1 MPSTAT
7 ETKPPTATTTPEPVK
22 QQPKPAA
29 QTREPASAP
38 GQTLGGIL
46 IPGGALT
53 GLIGFCWLSH
63 QFGLPAVLLAV
74 VACSAVATATL
85 VVRAGRRHRRAGSG
99 RLGRASLRAPGT
111 GHRGGAASGPAGR
124 GPTGSG
130 RVPAARSG
138 GGPSL
143 RKPTSGTPSAVGR
156 AGGTSRKPGGLA
168 AKPKPL
174 GTATPNLSGHQPG
187 ALGRSAAALGGP
199 GRRTTP
205 GGTAP
210 RTAPK
215 PTGGAS
221 LRKHTGGG
229 TAPTLT
235 GAAGRLA
242 RTLSRKSPSTAAGV
256 NTPQGGGARR
266 TGGAKQPKSSGRQ
279 QQGNGKGG
287 YKPAPQQSATS
298 AGGRARKAAK
308 ALTQAALRNRGQSGK
323 QPNPGKLKAQ
333 PKAKKPPKAQG
344 SSDTGQGSGAKGAQR
359 SFSAAMGTWRRG
371 RYWVG
376 RKLRQH
382 TSALTRQRLRK
393 AAAPVRATAHAIAR
407 HGTPLLAHAWRY
419 GSRALLNGH
428 LALGSVRFSTVG
440 PNWLRPLARV
450 FHTLTTPAARA
461 LAWAGSWGWLNR
473 WMYRH
478 TGADT
483 TPPKPRRT
491 APTGG
496 RTAGAHRPVHS
507 PTRITTPATNGVPVS
522 SIEPAL
528 PLQYAADAVRT
539 AGAMMVLNPAG
550 NMVGYEA
557 TINSLAEIQRA
568 IGDVISM
575 AAHSSRESFKV
586 NAAIPEAYDDTAV
599 YAHALAGR
607 LDSIPTL
614 FRIIHAEQIDNIE
627 NPTVQGAKWDQRAN
641 WQ

>member
-7 ETKPPTATTTPEPVK
+7 ETKPPTPTTTPEAIK

-38 GQTLGGIL
+38 GQTLGGVL

-53 GLIGFCWLSH
+53 GLIGFCWLCH
-63 QFGLPAVLLAV
+63 QFSLPAVLLAV

-85 VVRAGRRHRRAGSG
+85 AVRAGRRIRRAGSG

-124 GPTGSG
+124 ASTAGG

-138 GGPSL
+138 AGPSQ

-168 AKPKPL
+168 PKPKPL
-174 GTATPNLSGHQPG
+174 GAATPNLSSHQPG
-187 ALGRSAAALGGP
+187 VLGRNAAALGGP

-205 GGTAP
+205 SGAAP

-229 TAPTLT
+229 AAPTLS

-242 RTLSRKSPSTAAGV
+242 RTFSRKSPTTAAGI
-256 NTPQGGGARR
+256 NTPQGGARR

-279 QQGNGKGG
+279 QPGNSKGS
-287 YKPAPQQSATS
+287 YKPAPQQSTTS

-323 QPNPGKLKAQ
+323 QPNSGKLKTR
-333 PKAKKPPKAQG
+333 PKRTSRQEKSKLRGAWRGLRHGSRLTKQG
-344 SSDTGQGSGAKGAQR
+344 S
-359 SFSAAMGTWRRG
+359 
-371 RYWVG
+371 YWVG
-376 RKLRQH
+376 RKLRKH
-382 TSALTRQRLRK
+382 LSPVTRDRLRK
-393 AAAPVRATAHAIAR
+393 AATPLRATARLVAR
-407 HGTPLLAHAWRY
+407 HGSPLLAHAWRY

-478 TGADT
+478 TSADT
-483 TPPKPRRT
+483 TPPKTRRT
-491 APTGG
+491 TPTGV
-496 RTAGAHRPVHS
+496 RTAGAHRAVHS

-568 IGDVISM
+568 IGDVIAM

-614 FRIIHAEQIDNIE
+614 YRIIHAEQIDNIE
-627 NPTVQGAKWDQRAN
+627 NPTIQGAKWDQSAN

>member
-7 ETKPPTATTTPEPVK
+7 ETKPPTPTTTPEPIK

-38 GQTLGGIL
+38 GQTLGGVL

-85 VVRAGRRHRRAGSG
+85 AVRAGRRLRRAGSG

-124 GPTGSG
+124 SSTGGG

-138 GGPSL
+138 AGPSL

-174 GTATPNLSGHQPG
+174 GAATSNLSGQQPG
-187 ALGRSAAALGGP
+187 ALGRNAAALGGP

-205 GGTAP
+205 GGAAP
-210 RTAPK
+210 RTALK

-229 TAPTLT
+229 AAPTLSS
-235 GAAGRLA
+235 AAGRLA
-242 RTLSRKSPSTAAGV
+242 RTLSRKSPTTAAGV
-256 NTPQGGGARR
+256 NTPQGSGAGR

-279 QQGNGKGG
+279 QPGSSKGG

-323 QPNPGKLKAQ
+323 QPNPGKLKAR
-333 PKAKKPPKAQG
+333 PKRTSRQGKSKLRGAWRGLRRGSRLTKQG
-344 SSDTGQGSGAKGAQR
+344 SH
-359 SFSAAMGTWRRG
+359 
-371 RYWVG
+371 WVG

-382 TSALTRQRLRK
+382 LSPVARDRLRK
-393 AAAPVRATAHAIAR
+393 TATPLRATARLMAR
-407 HGTPLLAHAWRY
+407 HGSPLLAHAWRY

-428 LALGSVRFSTVG
+428 LALGSVRFSTAG

-461 LAWAGSWGWLNR
+461 LAWAGTWGWLNR

-478 TGADT
+478 TGAGT
-483 TPPKPRRT
+483 TPPKPRR
-491 APTGG
+491 AASAGG
-496 RTAGAHRPVHS
+496 RTAGAHRPVHN
-507 PTRITTPATNGVPVS
+507 PTRITTPATKGVPVG

-575 AAHSSRESFKV
+575 AAHSSRENFKV

-627 NPTVQGAKWDQRAN
+627 NPTIQGAKWDQSAN
-641 WQ
+641 WH

>member
-7 ETKPPTATTTPEPVK
+7 ETKPPTQTTTPEPVK
-22 QQPKPAA
+22 QQPKAAA
-29 QTREPASAP
+29 QTREPVSAP
-38 GQTLGGIL
+38 GQTLGGVL

-74 VACSAVATATL
+74 VACSAVATAAL
-85 VVRAGRRHRRAGSG
+85 VVRAGRRVRRAGSG

-124 GPTGSG
+124 ASTGGG
-130 RVPAARSG
+130 RVPVARSG
-138 GGPSL
+138 AGPSL
-143 RKPTSGTPSAVGR
+143 RKPTSSTPSAASR
-156 AGGTSRKPGGLA
+156 AGGTSRKPGGVA

-174 GTATPNLSGHQPG
+174 GAATPNLSGQQPG
-187 ALGRSAAALGGP
+187 ALGRNAAALGGP

-205 GGTAP
+205 GGAAP

-221 LRKHTGGG
+221 LRKQPGGG
-229 TAPTLT
+229 AATLS

-242 RTLSRKSPSTAAGV
+242 RTLGRKSPSTAGGV
-256 NTPQGGGARR
+256 NAPQGGGARR
-266 TGGAKQPKSSGRQ
+266 AGGAQQPKSGGRQ
-279 QQGNGKGG
+279 QPRNGKGG
-287 YKPAPQQSATS
+287 YKPAPQQGATS

-323 QPNPGKLKAQ
+323 QPSPGKLKTR
-333 PKAKKPPKAQG
+333 PKRDARQTTSKLRGAWRGLRRGSRLTKQG
-344 SSDTGQGSGAKGAQR
+344 S
-359 SFSAAMGTWRRG
+359 
-371 RYWVG
+371 YWAG

-382 TSALTRQRLRK
+382 LSPLTRDRLRK
-393 AAAPVRATAHAIAR
+393 AATPLRATARLMAR
-407 HGTPLLAHAWRY
+407 HGSPLLAHAWRY

-461 LAWAGSWGWLNR
+461 LAWAGTWGWLNR
-473 WMYRH
+473 WIYRH
-478 TGADT
+478 TGAGT
-483 TPPKPRRT
+483 TPTPSRARRP

-575 AAHSSRESFKV
+575 AAHSSRENFKV

-627 NPTVQGAKWDQRAN
+627 NPTVQGAKWDQSAN
-641 WQ
+641 WH

>member
-7 ETKPPTATTTPEPVK
+7 ETKPPTPTTATTHEPVK

-38 GQTLGGIL
+38 GQTLAGVL

-74 VACSAVATATL
+74 VACSAVATTAL
-85 VVRAGRRHRRAGSG
+85 VVRAGRRLRRAGSG
-99 RLGRASLRAPGT
+99 RLRRASLRAPGT
-111 GHRGGAASGPAGR
+111 GHRGGSAGPAGR
-124 GPTGSG
+124 GATGSG

-138 GGPSL
+138 AGPSL
-143 RKPTSGTPSAVGR
+143 RKPPSSTSSAVGR

-174 GTATPNLSGHQPG
+174 GAATPNLAGRQPG
-187 ALGRSAAALGGP
+187 ALGRGAAALGGP

-205 GGTAP
+205 GGAAP

-229 TAPTLT
+229 AAPMLSGT
-235 GAAGRLA
+235 AGRLA
-242 RTLSRKSPSTAAGV
+242 RTFSRKSPTTAAGG
-256 NTPQGGGARR
+256 NTPQGGARR
-266 TGGAKQPKSSGRQ
+266 AGGAMQPKGGGRQ
-279 QQGNGKGG
+279 QPGSGKGG
-287 YKPAPQQSATS
+287 FKPAPQQSATS

-323 QPNPGKLKAQ
+323 EPSPGKLKARSKRTLRQ
-333 PKAKKPPKAQG
+333 GKFKVRGAWSGVRRGSRLTKQG
-344 SSDTGQGSGAKGAQR
+344 S
-359 SFSAAMGTWRRG
+359 
-371 RYWVG
+371 YWVG

-382 TSALTRQRLRK
+382 LSPVTRDRLSK
-393 AAAPVRATAHAIAR
+393 AATPLRVTARLVAR
-407 HGTPLLAHAWRY
+407 HGSPLLAHAWRY
-419 GSRALLNGH
+419 GARALLNGH

-461 LAWAGSWGWLNR
+461 LAWAGTWGWLNR

-478 TGADT
+478 TGGGT
-483 TPPKPRRT
+483 TASPPKTCRT
-491 APTGG
+491 AQAGG
-496 RTAGAHRPVHS
+496 RTAGGHRPVHS
-507 PTRITTPATNGVPVS
+507 PTRITTPATKGVPVG

-575 AAHSSRESFKV
+575 AAHSSRENFKV

-614 FRIIHAEQIDNIE
+614 YRIIHAEQIDNIE
-627 NPTVQGAKWDQRAN
+627 NPTVQGAKWDQSAN